1 MARHFCFRSAAF
13 ALALLAATLPLAR
26 PSAAQ
31 APAAAAPPVQ
41 RVLLRVKVDAAGRIQ
56 ASTPLDASNP
66 PALIK
71 AGEEIARKLSFTPAR
86 KDGRAVP
93 SETSLMLTLAFVP
106 RAGGA
111 YGISLA
117 GAQNGP
123 SITEL
128 GKQGGSFGA
137 ERSGRVSV
145 SVDLLAD
152 GSTNMKSFQGASG
165 ADERLADSARK
176 LLAGTRFLLDTVD
189 GISIPARITFDID
202 FGSGEPPS
210 VTPVSKIEGISFAR
224 IEYRKP

>member
-1 MARHFCFRSAAF
+1 MARHFRFRSAAF
-13 ALALLAATLPLAR
+13 ALALLAAMLPLAT
-26 PSAAQ
+26 PAVAQ
-31 APAAAAPPVQ
+31 APATAAPPVQ
-41 RVLLRVKVDAAGRIQ
+41 RVLLRVKLDAAGRLQ

-106 RAGGA
+106 RANGT

-117 GAQNGP
+117 AAQNGP

-128 GKQGGSFGA
+128 GKQGGSFGV

-145 SVDLLAD
+145 GVDLLAD
-152 GSTNMKSFQGASG
+152 GSTDMKSFKGAPG
-165 ADERLADSARK
+165 ADERLVDSARK

-189 GISIPARITFDID
+189 GISIPARIGFEID
-202 FGSGEPPS
+202 FGSGEPPA
-210 VTPVSKIEGISFAR
+210 VTPVSKIEGIEFPRVAF
-224 IEYRKP
+224 RKP